1 MLYDTTTYYNLQA
14 IRRNTTRRAWASTGR
29 ECVGIEIGL
38 VRAVAA
44 FSGVGGTLPLP
55 SPVLGFLGAPA
66 RPGCGSGPSS
76 SGMAMLA
83 APGRWPFFLAFN
95 LRPSQLAAAVEV
107 GHGLGKPLFTAKPF
121 FAAFQRGVALDKG
134 AGGGVATGAACRALL
149 SSLAVGQ
156 HDCRRG
162 SRRSRGNPAGVPRR
176 RRRPTP

>member
-1 MLYDTTTYYNLQA
+1 MLYFPFSETPP
-14 IRRNTTRRAWASTGR
+14 NTTRRAWASTGR

-83 APGRWPFFLAFN
+83 APGRWPFPLAFN
-95 LRPSQLAAAVEV
+95 P
-107 GHGLGKPLFTAKPF
+107 
-121 FAAFQRGVALDKG
+121 AAFPAR
-134 AGGGVATGAACRALL
+134 AG
-149 SSLAVGQ
+149 S
-156 HDCRRG
+156 
-162 SRRSRGNPAGVPRR
+162 
-176 RRRPTP
+176 